1 MSSVAQER
9 LSPEEY
15 LRRERSAET
24 KNEYD
29 DGFVYAMS
37 GASRRHNLIVAGL
50 VATLVNRLRPR
61 CEVYPSDMRVRIS
74 KPSRYYYPDV
84 SVVCGKA
91 QFADNE
97 FDNLLNPLIV
107 FEVLSE
113 STMARDRGRKFLS
126 YQAIDSLQEYVLVS
140 QDEYL
145 IEHFHR
151 SEDQWLYTVARGIDA
166 TLHLPAADCDL
177 PLREIYDQVDL
188 TDRSTFAT

>member
-1 MSSVAQER
+1 MSSVAEER

-15 LRRERSAET
+15 LRRERAAET
-24 KNEYD
+24 KSEYD

-37 GASRRHNLIVAGL
+37 GASRRHNVIVSAL
-50 VATLVNRLRPR
+50 VAALVHRLRPR

-84 SVVCGKA
+84 SVVCGEP

-113 STMARDRGRKFLS
+113 STMPRDRGRKFLS
-126 YQAIDSLQEYVLVS
+126 YQAINSLQEYVLVS

-145 IEHFHR
+145 VEHYRRH
-151 SEDQWLYTVARGIDA
+151 EGQWLYTAEQGLNA
-166 TLHLPAADCDL
+166 ALPLPSAGCEI
-177 PLREIYDQVDL
+177 PLREIYEQVKL
-188 TDRSTFAT
+188 A